1 MTAPFA
7 EIMPSLKSLFSNLR
21 SADAAETAPHVGAVI
36 VSGQGH
42 QLLSEM
48 LASWCSSYGL

>member
-1 MTAPFA
+1 MTAPFS
-7 EIMPSLKSLFSNLR
+7 EIMPSLKPLFSNLR
-21 SADAAETAPHVGAVI
+21 TADAAETAPHVGAVI